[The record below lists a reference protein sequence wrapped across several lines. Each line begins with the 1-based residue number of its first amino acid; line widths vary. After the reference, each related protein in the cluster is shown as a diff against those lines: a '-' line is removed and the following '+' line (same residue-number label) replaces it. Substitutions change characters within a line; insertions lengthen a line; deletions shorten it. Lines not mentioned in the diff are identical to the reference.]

1 MILLNMEKYILDTNL
16 FFNIEPGLGVGGNT
30 SEVIKR
36 TTRAFKELKKENKR
50 QFLMPPSIVK
60 EIKSFFEEETQL
72 LKEFF
77 AEITIKS
84 PNITDTMFPASLF
97 YTLVEEI
104 RERSRRGLEVAEDE
118 LYKAVSSL
126 APIEL
131 TNKKDIQIKTGLFT
145 KNLRERYR
153 QATRAKFLD
162 SMADLDLII
171 LAKEEDAYLVSTDE
185 GVIVWG
191 RRFGV
196 KEMDPG
202 VFGKILT
209 KV

>member
-1 MILLNMEKYILDTNL
+1 MEKYVLDTNL
-16 FFNIEPGLGVGGNT
+16 FFNMEPGLGIGGKTN
-30 SEVIKR
+30 EVIEV
-36 TTRAFKELKKENKR
+36 TTTALRRLKKENKR

-84 PNITDTMFPASLF
+84 PNITDTIFPASLF
-97 YTLVEEI
+97 YILVKEI

-126 APIEL
+126 APIKL
-131 TNKKDIQIKTGLFT
+131 DNKMDIQIKTGLFT
-145 KNLRERYR
+145 KSLRERYR
-153 QATRAKFLD
+153 QSTRTKFLD
-162 SMADLDLII
+162 SVADLDLIV
-171 LAKEEDAYLVSTDE
+171 LSKEEDAYLISTDE
-185 GVIVWG
+185 GVVVWG

-196 KEMDPG
+196 KEMDPE

-209 KV
+209 KG

>member
-1 MILLNMEKYILDTNL
+1 MDKYVLDTNL
-16 FFNIEPGLGVGGNT
+16 FFNMEPGLGLGSNT
-30 SEVIKR
+30 NDVIKK
-36 TTRAFKELKKENKR
+36 TTLAFKEIKKENKR

-60 EIKSFFEEETQL
+60 EIKSFFEEETQN

-84 PNITDTMFPASLF
+84 PNISDTVFPASLF
-97 YTLVEEI
+97 YVLVEEI
-104 RERSRRGLEVAEDE
+104 RERSRRGLEIAEDE

-145 KNLRERYR
+145 KSLRERYR
-153 QATRAKFLD
+153 QATRVKFLD
-162 SMADLDLII
+162 SIADLDLIV

-185 GVIVWG
+185 GVVVWG

-196 KEMDPG
+196 KEMDPE

-209 KV
+209 KK

>member
-1 MILLNMEKYILDTNL
+1 MDKYVLDTNL
-16 FFNIEPGLGVGGNT
+16 FFNMEPGLGLGSNT
-30 SEVIKR
+30 NDVIKK
-36 TTRAFKELKKENKR
+36 TTLAFKEIIKENKR

-60 EIKSFFEEETQL
+60 EIKSFFEEETQT

-84 PNITDTMFPASLF
+84 PNISDTAFPASLF
-97 YTLVEEI
+97 YVLVEEI
-104 RERSRRGLEVAEDE
+104 RERSRRGLEIAEDE

-131 TNKKDIQIKTGLFT
+131 TNKKDIQIKTGFFT

-153 QATRAKFLD
+153 QATRVKFLD
-162 SMADLDLII
+162 SIADLDLIV

-185 GVIVWG
+185 GVVVWG

-196 KEMDPG
+196 KEMDPE

-209 KV
+209 KK

>member
-1 MILLNMEKYILDTNL
+1 MEKYVLDTNL
-16 FFNIEPGLGVGGNT
+16 FFNMEPGLGVGNKT
-30 SEVIKR
+30 NEVIK
-36 TTRAFKELKKENKR
+36 TTTTALKRLKKENNK
-50 QFLMPPSIVK
+50 QFLMPPSIVR
-60 EIKSFFEEETQL
+60 EIKSFFEEETQA

-84 PNITDTMFPASLF
+84 PNITNTTFPASLF
-97 YTLVEEI
+97 YTLVDEI

-126 APIEL
+126 APIKL
-131 TNKKDIQIKTGLFT
+131 NNKMEIQIKTGLFT
-145 KNLRERYR
+145 KSLRERHR
-153 QATRAKFLD
+153 QATRTKFLD
-162 SMADLDLII
+162 SIADLDLIV

-185 GVIVWG
+185 GVVVWG

-196 KEMDPG
+196 KEMDPE

-209 KV
+209 KG

>member
-1 MILLNMEKYILDTNL
+1 MDKYVLDTNL
-16 FFNIEPGLGVGGNT
+16 FFNMEPGLGLGSNT
-30 SEVIKR
+30 NEVIKK
-36 TTRAFKELKKENKR
+36 TTLAFKEIKKENKK

-60 EIKSFFEEETQL
+60 EIKSFFEEETQN

-84 PNITDTMFPASLF
+84 PNISDTAFPASLF
-97 YTLVEEI
+97 YALVEEI
-104 RERSRRGLEVAEDE
+104 RERSRRGLEIAEDE

-153 QATRAKFLD
+153 QATRVKFLD
-162 SMADLDLII
+162 SIADLDLIV

-185 GVIVWG
+185 GVVLWG

-196 KEMDPG
+196 KEMDPE

-209 KV
+209 KK